1 MLSSLKMQ
9 ILGLLSPQNHSNM
22 ITDSPQIQNS
32 FDLLAFLK
40 AQNLLKDASPLWWDN
55 AGSFEVVIGA
65 ILVQNT
71 NWQNVVMSLESL
83 RALGLLRLESL
94 SNCDLYILQ
103 NAIAKS
109 GFFRQKAQRLQNLSQ
124 NIINDFGDFEAFR
137 QEVSREWLLCQKGI
151 GKESADAILN
161 YACFRDVMVADRYTQ
176 KLLAHY
182 GFEFYEYDDLA
193 SFLMQ
198 GIEENYD
205 SVIELYGREIELYA
219 VYARFHGKIVE
230 YSKIHK
236 FKKERF

>member
-1 MLSSLKMQ
+1 M
-9 ILGLLSPQNHSNM
+9 
-22 ITDSPQIQNS
+22 QNS

-40 AQNLLKDASPLWWDN
+40 KQNLLKNASYLWWDN

-65 ILVQNT
+65 ILTQNT
-71 NWQNVVMSLESL
+71 NWKNVSMSLENL
-83 RALGLLRLESL
+83 RHLNLMTLESL
-94 SNCDLYILQ
+94 ANCDVNILQ
-103 NAIAKS
+103 NTIIKS

-124 NIINDFGDFEAFR
+124 NILNEFGDFESFR
-137 QEVSREWLLCQKGI
+137 QEVSREWLLNQKGI
-151 GKESADAILN
+151 GKESADSILN
-161 YACFRDVMVADRYTQ
+161 YACFRDVMVVDKYTQ
-176 KLLAHY
+176 RLLSSF

-205 SVIELYGREIELYA
+205 CVVGLYKQEIELYA

-236 FKKERF
+236 MKRL